1 MLPAFFMG
9 QAMTLL
15 TELYPILIFTLLALG
30 VIALTRRL
38 KNNHRYRVKSARRV
52 MQKLYEI
59 PTFEQRLAYL
69 RKIDAFV
76 FEELIL
82 EALERRGHKIK
93 RNERYTG
100 DGGIDGQ
107 CWIQGQHTLIQA
119 KRYKSHIRL
128 SDVKNFQR
136 LIEQKNCYGLFVHTG
151 KTGQGVKEINDPKL
165 LVISGKNLIDLV
177 TPKQSNNGAKK
188 GGLLKKLTVS

>member
-52 MQKLYEI
+52 VQRLYEI

-93 RNERYTG
+93 RNAQSISRGAYASMCNEN
-100 DGGIDGQ
+100 
-107 CWIQGQHTLIQA
+107 H
-119 KRYKSHIRL
+119 RL
-128 SDVKNFQR
+128 
-136 LIEQKNCYGLFVHTG
+136 
-151 KTGQGVKEINDPKL
+151 
-165 LVISGKNLIDLV
+165 
-177 TPKQSNNGAKK
+177 
-188 GGLLKKLTVS
+188 